1 MEIYK
6 RKSALVIEK
15 ELEKALDDSEV
26 IEINEFER
34 DLYYDEIPD
43 FVNDFTFENVF
54 ISDFI
59 DEYSLKI
66 GDLIKTQKS
75 EFYMFISGNFTKEVN
90 FTE

>member
-26 IEINEFER
+26 IEMNEFEK

-59 DEYSLKI
+59 DQYSLRI
-66 GDLIKTQKS
+66 GDLIKTKKS